1 MLSSQAVMH
10 EALGRVGALFVPCEL
25 VTLHHGEPVS
35 RILRDDGIPVRGVAS
50 SGVVFD
56 QTLWDGRPRQRTSAS
71 FAQLEIPPPFP
82 PRPVS

>member
-1 MLSSQAVMH
+1 MK
-10 EALGRVGALFVPCEL
+10 ALDRVDALFVPCEL

-56 QTLWDGRPRQRTSAS
+56 QTLWDGRP
-71 FAQLEIPPPFP
+71 
-82 PRPVS
+82 PVNDANISRSDSPG

>member
-1 MLSSQAVMH
+1 MK
-10 EALGRVGALFVPCEL
+10 ALGRVDALFVPYEL

-50 SGVVFD
+50 SGVVID

-71 FAQLEIPPPFP
+71 FAQLEIPPAFP